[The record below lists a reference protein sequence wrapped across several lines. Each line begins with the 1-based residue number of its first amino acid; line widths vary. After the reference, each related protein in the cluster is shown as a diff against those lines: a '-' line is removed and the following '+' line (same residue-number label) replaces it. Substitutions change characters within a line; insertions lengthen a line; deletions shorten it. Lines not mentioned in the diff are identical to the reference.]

1 MVRTRFPPPCL
12 LEPMKV
18 LLVGG
23 PADSH
28 ILPLSEDQ
36 LQKGRLYVSARRNG
50 LTDTVRHRYDIR
62 PFEHRGRVYLMAT
75 VHETQIEPPQLVEA
89 IAKCRAGDGERPS
102 AYKARPGS
110 PLDTWAPDGDL

>member
-1 MVRTRFPPPCL
+1 
-12 LEPMKV
+12 MKV

-23 PADSH
+23 PANGH
-28 ILPLSEDQ
+28 VLPLSDDM
-36 LQKGRLYVSARRNG
+36 LQKGRLYVSARSKG

-75 VHETQIEPPQLVEA
+75 GHGFEVEQTQFVEA
-89 IAKCRAGDGERPS
+89 IARCRAGGGDRPS

-110 PLDTWAPDGDL
+110 PLDTWAPDGDDA